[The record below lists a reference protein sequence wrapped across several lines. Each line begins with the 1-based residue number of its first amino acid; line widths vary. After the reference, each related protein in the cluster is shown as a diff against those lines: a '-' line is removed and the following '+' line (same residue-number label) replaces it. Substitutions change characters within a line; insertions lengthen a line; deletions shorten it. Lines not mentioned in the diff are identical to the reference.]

1 MGTIHTLPG
10 SHPLSKGSDRSGPSH
25 AGFFGSLRHN
35 AVRLLTLVW
44 KAMVQ
49 WQRNQEE
56 RIALKTM
63 DDRILRDIGLNR
75 GDTDAIAQ
83 RLRDRPFHRHY

>member
-35 AVRLLTLVW
+35 AVRLIAVVA
-44 KAMVQ
+44 KALVQ
-49 WQRNQEE
+49 WQRNHED

-63 DDRILRDIGLNR
+63 DTRLLRDIGVSR
-75 GDTDAIAQ
+75 GDADAIAD
-83 RLRDRPFHRHY
+83 RIAERPFHRHY